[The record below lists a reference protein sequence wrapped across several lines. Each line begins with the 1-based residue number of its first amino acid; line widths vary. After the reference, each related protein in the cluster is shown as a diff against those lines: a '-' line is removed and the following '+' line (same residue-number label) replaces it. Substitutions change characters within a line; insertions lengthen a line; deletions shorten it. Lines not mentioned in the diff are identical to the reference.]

1 MKMRNT
7 HSLLTAAVATFGIL
21 SFTSLQASAAPIETA
36 NLTKRAPTWGF
47 PYGSTKVRGVNLGGW
62 LALEAWITPSLFDST
77 GNPAVIDEWTF
88 SQYQDYNTAHTKLV
102 NHWNTFITYNDLAA
116 IKAAGLNHVR
126 LPIGYWAWDVSR
138 GEPYHQGQLPYLD
151 QAITWCR
158 TLGLKMLID
167 LHGVPGSQNGFDNS
181 GQQKSSP
188 QWHTSSDNIART
200 NAIIKTLASKY
211 SSQTDVVSGIA
222 PMNEPASWFGNDLM
236 AAIRQYWYDS
246 YGNIRYPYGTS
257 QQGGIVEFI
266 ADAFQPLSYWNNF
279 MPWQSGFE
287 GVILDTHY
295 YGIFSQGGVSRSWDQ
310 HVQAACARGNELTS
324 APLWT
329 VVGEW
334 STVFTD
340 CAKYINGRGNGARY
354 DGTLP
359 GSTYIGSCAQWT
371 GSGANFSAD
380 YKAFLRRF
388 WEAQVTAFERGQ
400 GWMYWTWK
408 AEVADEWSYSAG
420 LKYGW
425 IPQDPNQ
432 RIYPNVCG

>member
-1 MKMRNT
+1 
-7 HSLLTAAVATFGIL
+7 
-21 SFTSLQASAAPIETA
+21 
-36 NLTKRAPTWGF
+36 
-47 PYGSTKVRGVNLGGW
+47 
-62 LALEAWITPSLFDST
+62 
-77 GNPAVIDEWTF
+77 
-88 SQYQDYNTAHTKLV
+88 
-102 NHWNTFITYNDLAA
+102 
-116 IKAAGLNHVR
+116 
-126 LPIGYWAWDVSR
+126 
-138 GEPYHQGQLPYLD
+138 
-151 QAITWCR
+151 
-158 TLGLKMLID
+158 MLID

-188 QWHTSSDNIART
+188 QWHTNSDNIART

-324 APLWT
+324 SPLWT